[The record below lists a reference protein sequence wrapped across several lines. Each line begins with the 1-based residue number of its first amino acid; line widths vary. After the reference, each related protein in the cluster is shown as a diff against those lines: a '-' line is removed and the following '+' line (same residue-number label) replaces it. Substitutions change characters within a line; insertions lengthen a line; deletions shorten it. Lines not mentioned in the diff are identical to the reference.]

1 MLTMPASAPSRSTS
15 ACTPASSL
23 PTAKLSPR
31 GCTCTSSRALLT
43 SIPTVISISSPPCL
57 NGLALRP
64 RRLFGIDGSM
74 RGAPCSLPGF
84 DAPGGAELPRI
95 TAAPSLPDVADFK
108 LQGEGKSRLGRR
120 RVTPLLQVQTSR
132 LRLARTC
139 FLPRKGGEGDRACA
153 PAPVRSEAL
162 SICDCPELA
171 GAAID
176 ELTSSYIMTPLRR
189 LG

>member
-84 DAPGGAELPRI
+84 DAPGGPELPRI

-108 LQGEGKSRLGRR
+108 LQGVTLRRPSRALPSPLLDLQGRFGKRQTAQILSPPQGGEKDRGTSWLGHAAPSDEPFFICDSPTSWGRLG
-120 RVTPLLQVQTSR
+120 
-132 LRLARTC
+132 
-139 FLPRKGGEGDRACA
+139 G
-153 PAPVRSEAL
+153 
-162 SICDCPELA
+162 
-171 GAAID
+171 GAA
-176 ELTSSYIMTPLRR
+176 SP
-189 LG
+189 